1 MISLPRL
8 LLFLLLACP
17 LLHASPADRFARATE
32 AFAANDYAEA
42 AYQLRELSAAG
53 EWSHGALH
61 NLGNAEWKVARP
73 GHAVLAWERART
85 LNPSDRNTI
94 ANLRFAR
101 NKSQLVQPQSPWYE
115 QFSEWLSP
123 SVWLVGASVSLWGGI
138 TLLCLPRLLGLRR
151 AGWHQGVA
159 ALLLAVFLMSV
170 PALIGLRSR
179 SQIGVALEDETKL
192 RLTPTRDGEQLSTL
206 PGGEVARIEI
216 QRGNYFYVRADGDRA
231 GWVDKR
237 DFAKIW
243 P

>member
-1 MISLPRL
+1 MISLSRL
-8 LLFLLLACP
+8 LAFLLLALP
-17 LLHASPADRFARATE
+17 ALATPSDERFRKASE
-32 AFAANDYAEA
+32 AFSSNDFAES
-42 AYQLRELSAAG
+42 AYQLRELSSAR

-85 LNPSDRNTI
+85 LKPSDRNTI

-101 NKSQLVQPQSPWYE
+101 NKGQLVQPQSPWYE

-123 SVWLVGASVSLWGGI
+123 AVWLIGASISLWGGI
-138 TLLCLPRLLGLRR
+138 TLLCLPRLMGLRR

-159 ALLLAVFLMSV
+159 ALLLATFLMSI

-179 SQIGVALEDETKL
+179 SSIGVALDDETKL
-192 RLTPTRDGEQLSTL
+192 LLTPTRTGEELTKL
-206 PGGEVARIEI
+206 PGGEVARVERE
-216 QRGNYFYVRADGDRA
+216 RGNYYYVRADGDRA